1 MPRPLHLLAT
11 ALLLAILAGC
21 VAYAPVPMAAPQPT
35 PQQRFESS
43 WAAAANAMTDQGV
56 AITAQDRGAGV
67 IRGNRAGVP
76 VTANVTIE
84 ANGNVQV
91 SFETVG
97 AAEKDPGLTQRLRE
111 SYLRRMGR

>member
-1 MPRPLHLLAT
+1 MPRTLHSVAI
-11 ALLLAILAGC
+11 ALLLTVLSGC

-35 PQQRFESS
+35 PQQRFDSS

-76 VTANVTIE
+76 VTANVKVE
-84 ANGNVQV
+84 ADGNVQV

-97 AAEKDPGLTQRLRE
+97 AAEKDPGLTQRLRD

>member
-1 MPRPLHLLAT
+1 MPRTLHSLAI
-11 ALLLAILAGC
+11 ALLLAMLSGC

-35 PQQRFESS
+35 PQQRFDSS

-67 IRGNRAGVP
+67 IRGSRAGVP
-76 VTANVTIE
+76 VTANVKVE
-84 ANGNVQV
+84 ADGNVQV

-97 AAEKDPGLTQRLRE
+97 AAEKDPGLTQRLRD

>member
-1 MPRPLHLLAT
+1 MPRTLHSVAI
-11 ALLLAILAGC
+11 ALLLTVLSGC

-35 PQQRFESS
+35 PQQRFDSS

-76 VTANVTIE
+76 VTANVKVETD
-84 ANGNVQV
+84 GSVQV

-97 AAEKDPGLTQRLRE
+97 AAEKDPGLTQRLRD

>member
-1 MPRPLHLLAT
+1 MPRTLRSLAI
-11 ALLLAILAGC
+11 ALLLTMLGGC
-21 VAYAPVPMAAPQPT
+21 VAYAPVPMAAPQPS
-35 PQQRFESS
+35 PQQRFDSS
-43 WAAAANAMTDQGV
+43 WAAAVNAMTDQGV

-97 AAEKDPGLTQRLRE
+97 AAEKDPGLTQRLRD

>member
-1 MPRPLHLLAT
+1 MLSMRTPITKPMM
-11 ALLLAILAGC
+11 
-21 VAYAPVPMAAPQPT
+21 APGTLPMAAPQPS
-35 PQQRFESS
+35 PQQRFDSS
-43 WAAAANAMTDQGV
+43 WAAAVNAMTDQGV

-97 AAEKDPGLTQRLRE
+97 AAEKDPGLTQRLRD